1 METTVFFSNRSQA
14 VRLPGCGCIAGKRK
28 TR

>member
-1 METTVFFSNRSQA
+1 METTVFFQQPQ
-14 VRLPGCGCIAGKRK
+14 PGGQTAKSGCIAGKRK